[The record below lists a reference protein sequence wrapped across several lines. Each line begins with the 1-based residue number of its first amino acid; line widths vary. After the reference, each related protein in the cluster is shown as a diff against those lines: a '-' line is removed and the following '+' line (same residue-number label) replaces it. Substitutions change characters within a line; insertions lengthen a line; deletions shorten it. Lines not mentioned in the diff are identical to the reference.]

1 MPEFH
6 ESREKMHGELVQEL
20 AGPKP
25 LGKPLDL
32 TKSVSFATWE
42 ESRGPWHDAAT
53 GEEILHNN
61 LTPLRR
67 YGVGVLF
74 PAVTLSE
81 KERQQEEVRTAGVP
95 GADAESPDVAA
106 PRPDEKCVEE
116 IRAKLSG
123 RDDDQD
129 DDLDLTLAN
138 DRRQSTLGVSVCG
151 SFPADSQLVVTA
163 AFGRYRPIQVTIKDA
178 KQNWWVR
185 SPVTVR
191 AVFPA
196 KALDVRVGRRQE
208 VYPFQPVQIDGG
220 GDLDLQVSAFCR
232 QIKGKQL
239 ITLTVTNRSPGQR
252 DAACVFQAGFR
263 ATAENGGAFLPYPE
277 RRDLRVLDD
286 EEQSIALL
294 YRRHHT
300 FALGHG
306 CAADWEREPSD
317 SVSWVDAVCMPSF
330 EAPSITPDIKL
341 PDGGTLGVDMR
352 VLASPARQVEATE
365 QIQHLLSGYETWIL
379 ARKDEAE
386 KLPQEY
392 RKAARR
398 HVRDCEIAL
407 KRMRYGWDL
416 IKSEPQVTV
425 AFQLA
430 NQAMLDQQARS
441 SAAPRETTLDQGA
454 VHVVGKAPSG
464 ELPVDRGVWRPF
476 QIAFLLASI
485 ESVAHPGSDDRETVE
500 LIFFP
505 TGGGKTEAYLAVA
518 AFSMFLRRL
527 RDPEDTGTEVI
538 MRYTLRL
545 LTAQQFLRAAA
556 LICAMDIIRQDRAD
570 LGTTPYSIGVW
581 LGGSTTPNSQDKAI
595 TAWKKLAKD
604 PASAP
609 NQFLLLRCPWCAAKL
624 GPTQEQQK
632 GGKRSDS
639 SIIPGYQMNP
649 RTGVSLA
656 CPDRHCP
663 FHKGLPLLV
672 VDTDIYEKPPSM
684 IIGTVDKFAMLAW
697 LPKARAIFGR
707 DSAGRQAKSP
717 PGLIIQDE
725 FHLISGPL
733 GSMVGMYESV
743 IEVLCTDERGAMPVK
758 PKIVSSTATIR
769 RYAEQTRAVYARDTV
784 ALFPPPGLEAS
795 DSFFSVWARDKDG
808 KLLAGRRYVGV
819 HAPALGS
826 MQSVQV
832 RTAASLLQGAAAL
845 SEGERDPWWT
855 GLWFFNSLREL
866 GNSLSL
872 LQSDI
877 PDYLVGLR
885 QREGLTDIR
894 FARTVMELTGRRR
907 NDEIPKAIDELSTP
921 YNSGKA
927 VDVCLS
933 SNIIEV
939 GVDIDRLSLMTI
951 VGQPKTTS
959 QYIQVSGRV
968 GRRWHERPGLVVTL
982 YGAAKPRDRSH
993 YERFRTYH
1001 ERLYAQVEPTSVTP
1015 FALPV
1020 MRRALHAALVAYV
1033 RLTGPEDLQ
1042 PWPFPAELAEE
1053 ASAILRERA
1062 AFVDKEEAEAASQR
1076 LAEILTEWAR
1086 WDRSEW
1092 KAHAN
1097 SGDPLNGLMRYAG
1110 TPSSGGQDATSWEV
1124 PLSMRNVD
1132 ADCRAA
1138 ITTSYVRDHASEG
1151 AQQ

>member
-1 MPEFH
+1 MPDFH
-6 ESREKMHGELVQEL
+6 QARETMHGQLIQEL

-32 TKSVSFATWE
+32 TKPVSFASWK

-53 GEEILHNN
+53 GEEILYNI
-61 LTPLRR
+61 TPLRR

-74 PAVTLSE
+74 PAAVLTE
-81 KERQQEEVRTAGVP
+81 QERQQEEVLAAAVP
-95 GADAESPDVAA
+95 GADAESSHDDP
-106 PRPDEKCVEE
+106 PMPDEPKLEE
-116 IRAKLSG
+116 LRTKLMG

-129 DDLDLTLAN
+129 DDLDLALAN

-151 SFPADSQLVVTA
+151 SFPAGSRLTVTA
-163 AFGRYRPIQVTIKDA
+163 TFGRYRPIRVTIEGTE
-178 KQNWWVR
+178 QNWWVR
-185 SPVTVR
+185 NPVTVR

-196 KALDVRVGRRQE
+196 ETMDTRANRRRE
-208 VYPFQPVQIDGG
+208 VTPSHPVQIDGG
-220 GDLDLQVSAFCR
+220 SGLDIQVSAFCR
-232 QIKGKQL
+232 LIHGKHL
-239 ITLTVTNRSPGQR
+239 ITLTVTNRSSGQR
-252 DAACVFQAGFR
+252 DAACLFQSGFR

-277 RRDLRVLDD
+277 RRRPRRLDD

-294 YRRHHT
+294 YRRHQT

-306 CAADWEREPSD
+306 CAADWEREPGD
-317 SVSWVDAVCMPSF
+317 RVSCIDAVCLPSF
-330 EAPSITPDIKL
+330 ETPSITPDIKL
-341 PDGGTLGVDMR
+341 PDGSALGVDMR
-352 VLASPARQVEATE
+352 VLANPARHDEAAQ
-365 QIQHLLSGYETWIL
+365 QIQHLLREYGTWIA
-379 ARKDEAE
+379 AREEDAAT
-386 KLPQEY
+386 LPQEHQ
-392 RKAARR
+392 KAAQR
-398 HVRDCEIAL
+398 HLRDCGAALTRMQQGWHLISSDQQIA
-407 KRMRYGWDL
+407 
-416 IKSEPQVTV
+416 T
-425 AFQLA
+425 AFHLA

-441 SAAPRETTLDQGA
+441 AAAPRETTLDRGA
-454 VHVVGKAPSG
+454 VHVAGKPPSG
-464 ELPVDRGVWRPF
+464 ELPKHRGVWRPF

-485 ESVAHPGSDDRETVE
+485 ESMAHPGSADRDTVD

-556 LICAMDIIRQDRAD
+556 LICAMEMIRKHHAD
-570 LGTTPYSIGVW
+570 LGTAPYSIGVW
-581 LGGSTTPNSQDKAI
+581 LGGSTTPNSQDSAI
-595 TAWKKLAKD
+595 TAWKQLAKD

-609 NQFLLLRCPWCAAKL
+609 NQFLLLLCPWCAAKL
-624 GPTQEQQK
+624 GPTKDQK
-632 GGKRSDS
+632 KAGKRSDS
-639 SIIPGYQMNP
+639 SIIPGYLMNP

-684 IIGTVDKFAMLAW
+684 VIGTVDKFAMLPW
-697 LPKARAIFGR
+697 RPKAQAIFGR
-707 DSAGRQAKSP
+707 DSAGRQVKSP

-733 GSMVGMYESV
+733 GSMVGLYEGV
-743 IEVLCTDERGAMPVK
+743 IEVLCTDNRASVAIK
-758 PKIVSSTATIR
+758 PKIICSTATIR
-769 RYAEQTRAVYARDTV
+769 RYAEQTKAVYARDAV
-784 ALFPPPGLEAS
+784 ALFPPPGLDAS
-795 DSFFSVWARDKDG
+795 DSFLSVWARDEHG
-808 KLLAGRRYVGV
+808 KLLAGRRYIGV

-832 RTAASLLQGAAAL
+832 RTAAALLQGAAAL
-845 SEGERDPWWT
+845 PEAERDPSWT
-855 GLWFFNSLREL
+855 ELWFFNSLREL

-894 FARTVMELTGRRR
+894 FARTIMELTGRRR
-907 NDEIPKAIDELSTP
+907 NDEIPKAIDELSEP
-921 YNSGKA
+921 YASGKA

-939 GVDIDRLSLMTI
+939 GVDIDRLSLMMV

-968 GRRWHERPGLVVTL
+968 GRRWRERPGLVVTL

-1001 ERLYAQVEPTSVTP
+1001 ERMYAQVEPTSVTP

-1020 MRRALHAALVAYV
+1020 MRRALHAALVAYI
-1033 RLTGPEDLQ
+1033 RLTGPQDLL

-1053 ASAILRERA
+1053 AAAILRERA
-1062 AFVDKEEAEAASQR
+1062 AFVDEEEADAAVQR
-1076 LAEILTEWAR
+1076 LNQILDEWDS
-1086 WDRSEW
+1086 WDRATWE
-1092 KAHAN
+1092 ADPN

-1110 TPSSGGQDATSWEV
+1110 TPAPGGQEATSWEV
-1124 PLSMRNVD
+1124 PSSMRNVD
-1132 ADCRAA
+1132 ADCRAT
-1138 ITTSYVRDHASEG
+1138 ITTAYAQDRAAEG